1 MASVVMLAIGCSKDS
16 KQDSLVINGITEAGK
31 TPEFNFTPDGGIS
44 VIDIQSNT
52 VWAISTDGQDWYELS
67 ALKGEGNAKV
77 NITVK
82 SNRGDVERSAR
93 LNLAAGTA
101 TATIAIVQ
109 KSQILPTDPQQTKL
123 RVRAYGGEKVVG
135 VMKGI
140 DFSVELPQNV
150 NWIKNASVNQE
161 DGTVSLLFAENETDE
176 YRAADVKI
184 VTTASKKALG
194 TIHISQSWRNI
205 EPGELLI
212 EEIFFTSN
220 ALPETG
226 RPEKHNGD
234 QYYKLT
240 NNTDEVLY
248 ADGVMIMESKI
259 NSTLPYEYITPI
271 KDTHTGIQ
279 TAYCIP
285 GNGKDIP
292 VKPGESLVIANNA
305 QNHTLENPNSF
316 DLSNAN
322 FEWYDQSSS
331 SANQDID
338 NPAVPN
344 LEIWYTYSLSYWI
357 LHNRGYTGHAIAI
370 LPKSVTKEKFLKEYK
385 WEGQY
390 INHTKVGDFTM
401 NISKAYKIPN
411 EWVLDAVN
419 LSLKQLFY
427 SLEFGE
433 KLDAGYAFCGEI
445 DIDPK
450 RYGKSVR
457 RKRDANGKLVDT
469 NNSTNDFI
477 SNAIPSLKK

>member
-176 YRAADVKI
+176 YRTADVKI

-305 QNHTLENPNSF
+305 QNHTLENPN
-316 DLSNAN
+316 
-322 FEWYDQSSS
+322 
-331 SANQDID
+331 
-338 NPAVPN
+338 
-344 LEIWYTYSLSYWI
+344 
-357 LHNRGYTGHAIAI
+357 
-370 LPKSVTKEKFLKEYK
+370 
-385 WEGQY
+385 
-390 INHTKVGDFTM
+390 
-401 NISKAYKIPN
+401 
-411 EWVLDAVN
+411 
-419 LSLKQLFY
+419 
-427 SLEFGE
+427 
-433 KLDAGYAFCGEI
+433 
-445 DIDPK
+445 
-450 RYGKSVR
+450 
-457 RKRDANGKLVDT
+457 
-469 NNSTNDFI
+469 FI
-477 SNAIPSLKK
+477 VK